1 MKRLR
6 SAVLVVVMLA
16 VTARARAQGVTL
28 RTGLTYNPNDTPA
41 IAIVP
46 VKGGPYADSIGS
58 IVQRDLQYSDR
69 VAILQL
75 NPADVGVFYDAFKG
89 ISYDFF
95 TGLGA
100 KVVVEMTATQTRLNV
115 KVHEVTRH
123 QAMAT
128 VDFALPAT
136 ALGREWRLAVH
147 TASDSVQAIIT
158 NVRGVAATRIAY
170 VRGQTLHVIDS
181 DGAFDIQV
189 PADSN
194 ALSPAWNP
202 TGDHLVY
209 ATFGVGSRII
219 ATNLANG
226 QSNVLQK
233 EIRNTQLTTPIYAPD
248 GNSVVYARSDDDGW
262 STLWRIPLAG
272 GYPMPGAGPQLIERG
287 KGISGSPSFSPDG
300 RRIAFTTDRLGHNE
314 VYIIDSDGTNAQWIT
329 QIAGDLN
336 EESYRAEPDWSP
348 DGVTV
353 AFQSRVSGRFQIMTV
368 NLRDNSSKLLTD
380 AGENESPSWAADG
393 RHIVFTSSRSGSG
406 QLWIM
411 DTQSGVTRQLTNA
424 SGARYGAWSPRLTY
438 RP

>member
-1 MKRLR
+1 MKSFCSPVVILTIAAVVPGLLR
-6 SAVLVVVMLA
+6 G
-16 VTARARAQGVTL
+16 QGVTL
-28 RTGLTYNPNDTPA
+28 RTGLTYNPNDMPA
-41 IAIVP
+41 VAVVP
-46 VKGGPYADSIGS
+46 VRGGPYADSIGT
-58 IVQRDLQYSDR
+58 IIQRDLQYSDR
-69 VAILQL
+69 ITILQL
-75 NPADVGVFYDAFKG
+75 NPGDIGVFYDSFKG
-89 ISYDFF
+89 LSYDFF

-100 KVVVEMTATQTRLNV
+100 KVVVEMTATQSRLNV
-115 KVHEVTRH
+115 NVREVTRR
-123 QAMAT
+123 QSIAT
-128 VDFALPAT
+128 MDVSLPT
-136 ALGREWRLAVH
+136 SGLGRDWRLAVH
-147 TASDSVQAIIT
+147 TASDSVQAIIN

-181 DGAFDIQV
+181 DGAFDISV

-202 TGDHLVY
+202 AGDHLVY
-209 ATFGVGSRII
+209 ATFGIGSRII
-219 ATNLANG
+219 STNLVTG
-226 QSNVLQK
+226 QPTTLQK

-272 GYPMPGAGPQLIERG
+272 GAPQLIERG

-300 RRIAFTTDRLGHNE
+300 RRLAFTTDRLNHNE
-314 VYIIDSDGTNAQWIT
+314 VYIIDADGSNPTWIT

-336 EESYRAEPDWSP
+336 EESYRAEPDWCP

-424 SGARYGAWSPRLTY
+424 SGARYGAWSTRLTY

>member
-1 MKRLR
+1 MKSFR
-6 SAVLVVVMLA
+6 SHLLALA
-16 VTARARAQGVTL
+16 VAIAVAPTFAHAQGVTL
-28 RTGLTYNPNDTPA
+28 RTGLTYNPNDMPGVVV
-41 IAIVP
+41 VP
-46 VKGGPYADSIGS
+46 VKGGPYADSLGT

-69 VAILQL
+69 VTILQL
-75 NPADVGVFYDAFKG
+75 NAADVGLFYDSFKG
-89 ISYDFF
+89 LSYDFF

-100 KVVVEMTATQTRLNV
+100 KVVVEMTATQNRLNV
-115 KVHEVTRH
+115 KVHEVARR
-123 QAMAT
+123 QAIAT
-128 VDFALPAT
+128 IDFALPASG
-136 ALGREWRLAVH
+136 LGRDWRLAVH
-147 TASDSVQAIIT
+147 TASDSIQAIIT

-170 VRGQTLHVIDS
+170 VRGQTLRVIDS
-181 DGAFDIQV
+181 DGAYDVLV

-194 ALSPAWNP
+194 SLSPAWNP
-202 TGDHLVY
+202 AGDHLVY
-209 ATFGVGSRII
+209 ATFGIGSRII
-219 ATNLANG
+219 TTDLATG
-226 QSNVLQK
+226 QAKTLQG

-248 GNSVVYARSDDDGW
+248 GNSVVYTRSDDDSY
-262 STLWRIPLAG
+262 STIWRISLAG
-272 GYPMPGAGPQLIERG
+272 GAPQLIERG

-300 RRIAFTTDRLGHNE
+300 RRIAFTTDRLNHNE
-314 VYIIDSDGTNAQWIT
+314 VYIIDSDGANPVWIT

-336 EESYRAEPDWSP
+336 EELYRAEPDWSP

-353 AFQSRVSGRFQIMTV
+353 AFQSRVSGRFQLMTV